1 MQPPNSNGHVPGA
14 TFFAAYV
21 GPSMN
26 PTLREPEMME
36 VLPYDSR
43 PLRVGDVAFFLPP
56 EAEQPV
62 PTKEGVTLPVEQYQ
76 ALLEGVR
83 ALEGTSGKEVV
94 TAKIAKNKTQQ
105 VWVGANI
112 YKDIPLVYI
121 RTYAAFVGSQELK
134 PAKQGVSIRA
144 ELYPKLLEAVEKLGK
159 ELNV

>member
-1 MQPPNSNGHVPGA
+1 MDEEGESTIVASFAKNSREMIC
-14 TFFAAYV
+14 V
-21 GPSMN
+21 GTSQWQGKQRLFVRLYAQTP
-26 PTLREPEMME
+26 
-36 VLPYDSR
+36 D
-43 PLRVGDVAFFLPP
+43 
-56 EAEQPV
+56 AEQPV

-94 TAKIAKNKTQQ
+94 TAKISKNKTPQ

>member
-1 MQPPNSNGHVPGA
+1 MDEEGESTIVASFPKNSREMIC
-14 TFFAAYV
+14 V
-21 GPSMN
+21 GISQWQGKPRLFVRLYAQ
-26 PTLREPEMME
+26 T
-36 VLPYDSR
+36 
-43 PLRVGDVAFFLPP
+43 P

-62 PTKEGVTLPVEQYQ
+62 PTKEGITLPVEQYQ

-94 TAKIAKNKTQQ
+94 TAKISKNKTQQ

>member
-1 MQPPNSNGHVPGA
+1 MDEEGESTIVASFAKNSREMIC
-14 TFFAAYV
+14 V
-21 GPSMN
+21 GTSQWQGKQRLFVRLYAQTP
-26 PTLREPEMME
+26 
-36 VLPYDSR
+36 D
-43 PLRVGDVAFFLPP
+43 
-56 EAEQPV
+56 AEQPV
-62 PTKEGVTLPVEQYQ
+62 PTKEGITLPVEQYK

-144 ELYPKLLEAVEKLGK
+144 ELFPKLLEALEKLGK

>member
-1 MQPPNSNGHVPGA
+1 MDEEGESTIVASFAKNSREMIC
-14 TFFAAYV
+14 V
-21 GPSMN
+21 GTSQWQGKQRLFVRLYAQTP
-26 PTLREPEMME
+26 
-36 VLPYDSR
+36 D
-43 PLRVGDVAFFLPP
+43 
-56 EAEQPV
+56 AEQPV
-62 PTKEGVTLPVEQYQ
+62 PTKEGITLPVEQYK

-94 TAKIAKNKTQQ
+94 TAKISKNKTQQ

-159 ELNV
+159 ALEEKK